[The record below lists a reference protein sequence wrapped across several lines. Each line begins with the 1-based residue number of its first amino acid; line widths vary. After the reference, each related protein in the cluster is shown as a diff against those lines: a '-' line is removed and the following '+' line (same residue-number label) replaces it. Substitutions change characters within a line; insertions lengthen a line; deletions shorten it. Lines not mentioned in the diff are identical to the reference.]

1 MTYQCEKLMTENAD
15 KLTDADKEPMNK
27 AIEKVKSAAAGSDI
41 NSIKQATEEL
51 NAASQAF
58 SKVLYEK
65 SSSTGEAGSSPKS
78 GSGADDDAID
88 AEFEVKE

>member
-1 MTYQCEKLMTENAD
+1 
-15 KLTDADKEPMNK
+15 MNK
-27 AIEKVKSAAAGSDI
+27 AIEKVKSAAAGSDT
-41 NSIKQATEEL
+41 SAIKQATEEL

-65 SSSTGEAGSSPKS
+65 SSSTGEGDSPKPA
-78 GSGADDDAID
+78 SGADDDAID